1 MKKTTYQTEKSPL
14 ANHSPGPNKM
24 EAQKKPLLTYNG
36 EADDSFVQHIRQVQQ
51 HIRYFYYCT
60 KNSLWKLVFCCLLTP
75 VVLYLTYYFFT
86 TVITTPFPDEM
97 RNFFELNPMQ
107 QEDLFFDWKKE
118 FDKTYET
125 VEEQIEAM
133 EIFMS
138 NAKLIAT
145 HNNNPEHTY
154 TLGMNHFGDIDPEEF
169 ERLYSS
175 GFLEETEENLADA
188 IEVGGT
194 SRRNLRFDDF
204 DFDDDESDE
213 SLAKTLDWEDRGLT
227 TSVKTQGHCGA
238 CYIFSTLAA
247 VETRC
252 AIKNWDLNSLSVQ
265 ESLDCLAD
273 QSCVKGFQSH
283 VYKWGISQKGFSPQS
298 DYDKYDGII
307 SNCHEKK
314 KDHVDALK
322 NWGKISSHSEQ
333 DTIRELQNGPVSTA
347 ICTTTISWQ
356 FLKKGVVKGGS
367 CEGLTHGVTLVGYG
381 FDKESDLPY
390 WKIKNSWGPRW
401 GIKGYAKLC
410 RGDDCGRQ
418 TDLGFAA
425 ILKQLYFPVCS
436 DYNTFDADAEESN
449 SRTFMDNLMDQFS
462 SIFSRG
468 FSG

>member
-1 MKKTTYQTEKSPL
+1 
-14 ANHSPGPNKM
+14 
-24 EAQKKPLLTYNG
+24 
-36 EADDSFVQHIRQVQQ
+36 
-51 HIRYFYYCT
+51 
-60 KNSLWKLVFCCLLTP
+60 
-75 VVLYLTYYFFT
+75 
-86 TVITTPFPDEM
+86 M
-97 RNFFELNPMQ
+97 RNFFELDPTQ

-125 VEEQIEAM
+125 VEEQIAAM
-133 EIFMS
+133 EIFVS

-154 TLGMNHFGDIDPEEF
+154 TLGMNHFGDIDPDEF

-194 SRRNLRFDDF
+194 EGRRNLRHHHHDEFDDF
-204 DFDDDESDE
+204 EEDEQFS
-213 SLAKTLDWEDRGLT
+213 KTLDWEDRGLT
-227 TSVKTQGHCGA
+227 TPVKTQGHCGA

-252 AIKNWDLNSLSVQ
+252 AIKNWDLTSMSVQ

-283 VYKWGISQKGFSPQS
+283 VYKWGISQKGFTPQNQ
-298 DYDKYDGII
+298 YDKYDGVI
-307 SNCHEKK
+307 SHCHEKK
-314 KDHVDALK
+314 KNHVDALR

-356 FLKKGVVKGGS
+356 FLKNGVVKGGS

-381 FDKESDLPY
+381 YDKASDLPF

-410 RGDDCGRQ
+410 RGDNCGRR
-418 TDLGFAA
+418 TNLGFAA

-436 DYNTFDADAEESN
+436 DYNTFDAEESN
-449 SRTFMDNLMDQFS
+449 SKTFVDNLMDQFTN
-462 SIFSRG
+462 IFSRG
-468 FSG
+468 FVKG